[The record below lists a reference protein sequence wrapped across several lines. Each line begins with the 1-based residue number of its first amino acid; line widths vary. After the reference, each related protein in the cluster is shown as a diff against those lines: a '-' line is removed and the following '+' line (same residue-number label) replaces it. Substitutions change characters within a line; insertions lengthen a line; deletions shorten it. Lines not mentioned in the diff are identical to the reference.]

1 MLEFAEPADC
11 ENTLDLDCNDS
22 SGATGADYNSS
33 VVTCLMRQATVADED
48 VRMFYDAIIS
58 TMTIR
63 VTGFVPD
70 GLNEVIDITGSIPGI
85 DVSGQGTDI
94 LTLSNAGGAKSTD
107 FIDALHLVRY
117 INSALNPTAGERT
130 IEVQFTTESG
140 GMSNVAI
147 AYIQVNELPSL
158 VVDIGPD
165 QMICEGDAATFNAGH
180 PGATYQWSNSETT
193 QTISTSADGQ
203 YIVTVNNGVVCPDI
217 DTRCV

>member
-1 MLEFAEPADC
+1 M
-11 ENTLDLDCNDS
+11 
-22 SGATGADYNSS
+22 YKRQ
-33 VVTCLMRQATVADED
+33 RQATVADED
-48 VRMFYDAIIS
+48 VRMFYDAIIL

-180 PGATYQWSNSETT
+180 PGATYLSLIHILILLTLVRPQ
-193 QTISTSADGQ
+193 
-203 YIVTVNNGVVCPDI
+203 V
-217 DTRCV
+217 